1 MVGCRHTGFWCQIP
15 AERPVCSEQKRSHA
29 SSGAVSKTNRQ
40 ASASGASCRRV
51 LFLRGV
57 QRHHP
62 TGMVDGPGA
71 IAAAGPDLSA
81 ERILQGEAVSGR
93 IDAGMRNGPG
103 DIGSEWRVHH
113 SRRAVRRL
121 AARDT
126 VLVGDVDPPAEHGH
140 GGDQAPSVPLARHQP
155 EDLPLDEIAPLADR
169 A

>member
-1 MVGCRHTGFWCQIP
+1 M
-15 AERPVCSEQKRSHA
+15 ERDY
-29 SSGAVSKTNRQ
+29 
-40 ASASGASCRRV
+40 
-51 LFLRGV
+51 
-57 QRHHP
+57 P
-62 TGMVDGPGA
+62 TGEINGPRT

-93 IDAGMRNGPG
+93 IDVGMRNGPG
-103 DIGSEWRVHH
+103 DIGSERWVHH
-113 SRRAVRRL
+113 SRRAVARL

>member
-1 MVGCRHTGFWCQIP
+1 M
-15 AERPVCSEQKRSHA
+15 ERDY
-29 SSGAVSKTNRQ
+29 
-40 ASASGASCRRV
+40 
-51 LFLRGV
+51 
-57 QRHHP
+57 P
-62 TGMVDGPGA
+62 TGEINGPRT

-93 IDAGMRNGPG
+93 IDVGMRNGPG
-103 DIGSEWRVHH
+103 DIGSEWWVHH
-113 SRRAVRRL
+113 SRRAVARL
-121 AARDT
+121 AAHDT